1 MYIHICMYIYIY
13 IYIYIGR
20 SLYYP
25 DLYYPDFGWYFCRLP
40 CIRCGHVA
48 GSWLTH
54 HIKTCLILIGMPAP
68 HRIK

>member
-1 MYIHICMYIYIY
+1 MEFDYPV
-13 IYIYIGR
+13 
-20 SLYYP
+20 LYYSNC
-25 DLYYPDFGWYFCRLP
+25 GWYFCKLP

-54 HIKTCLILIGMPAP
+54 HMKTCVVLIGMPAP